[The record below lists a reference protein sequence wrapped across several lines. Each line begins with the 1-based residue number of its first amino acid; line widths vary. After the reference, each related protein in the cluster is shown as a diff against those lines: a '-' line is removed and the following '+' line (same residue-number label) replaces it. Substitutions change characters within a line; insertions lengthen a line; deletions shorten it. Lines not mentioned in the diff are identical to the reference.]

1 MSFSVRAGNSP
12 ISQRSPASQ
21 PYMSPQMLPQSM
33 TRYGMPPFSLTG
45 SDEVYNNHS
54 NNNNNNTNNN
64 VSTSSSSLP
73 VKKSGTDPTRYKTT
87 MCRNWET
94 GSCTFRGCTFAHGV
108 EELRAP
114 TRIDHYRNS
123 NMEHR
128 QIAPGKTSPLYS
140 TGALGTP
147 SSPRI
152 EQLLKMLY
160 AEIRRERDLV
170 AVHVEANRTLESLLK
185 KEQVLHEQ
193 AKVQLESAK
202 QKLQELT
209 CVVLQTS
216 EELNTFLNSCS
227 ISEAQ
232 RSRITLLASK
242 LTEVIPQRDG
252 TSDKAEGEENRVK
265 ELLKALQECQS
276 SENAVKETSIY

>member
-1 MSFSVRAGNSP
+1 MSFSVRASNSP
-12 ISQRSPASQ
+12 ISQKSPASQ
-21 PYMSPQMLPQSM
+21 PYMSPQMLPQST
-33 TRYGMPPFSLTG
+33 TRYGMPPFSLPG
-45 SDEVYNNHS
+45 SDEVYNN
-54 NNNNNNTNNN
+54 NNNSGNNN
-64 VSTSSSSLP
+64 VGTSSSNLTM
-73 VKKSGTDPTRYKTT
+73 KKPGTDPTRYKTT

-114 TRIDHYRNS
+114 TRIDHYRSS

-128 QIAPGKTSPLYS
+128 QTSTETTSPQYF
-140 TGALGTP
+140 TGTLGTP
-147 SSPRI
+147 NLPRI

-160 AEIRRERDLV
+160 AEVRRERDLV

-202 QKLQELT
+202 QKLKELT
-209 CVVLQTS
+209 RVVLQTS

-227 ISEAQ
+227 ISETQ
-232 RSRITLLASK
+232 RSRIALLANK

-252 TSDKAEGEENRVK
+252 TNDKAEGEENRIK
-265 ELLKALQECQS
+265 ELLKALQECRG
-276 SENAVKETSIY
+276 SEDAVQETSIY